1 MGAVVDFAD
10 FWPISESEVGARNGQ
25 ERVECGPERPIQAA
39 GEVRRR
45 SEEPARVRGN
55 RRDQARKN
63 PNRERLGFQ
72 YWWSW
77 GDLNPRPQAFFGQI
91 YMFSGLI

>member
-1 MGAVVDFAD
+1 MQAGQACVAAFAD
-10 FWPISESEVGARNGQ
+10 FGPVPGSEVGARNGQ
-25 ERVECGPERPIQAA
+25 ERVECGTERPIQAV

-55 RRDQARKN
+55 WRDQARKN

-72 YWWSW
+72 YWWW
-77 GDLNPRPQAFFGQI
+77 NTEPNPRP
-91 YMFSGLI
+91 